1 MRLLPYLLIAA
12 GALAA
17 LVLLMREGSG
27 GSEGSVAG
35 EAGSG
40 SGEPAGP
47 LAGDPA
53 GAREIQD
60 ARPPAP
66 PTPQQ
71 QAWRWTWTILGIV
84 VVTSL
89 VIFGLV
95 LIARAIW
102 DL

>member
-17 LVLLMREGSG
+17 LVLLMRE
-27 GSEGSVAG
+27 
-35 EAGSG
+35 GSG